1 MKYTRQFSNTDPYQS
16 VSWEERTAEI
26 LQGDTVV
33 FRQENVR
40 VPSSWSQL
48 ATNIAAS
55 KYFYGILNTPERE
68 TGVDKLVARIADT
81 IADWGLQDNY
91 FDSRVDSDAFR
102 DDLIWLLLH
111 QFAAFNSPVWFNL
124 GLYQKYGVKADP
136 CNWYWDKRTNR
147 IKQPSNPFEYP
158 QIAACFL
165 QDVEDNM
172 DSIMD
177 LARSDA
183 MLFKFGSGSGT
194 NLSPLRA
201 SCEGISGG
209 GKSSGPLSFMRIY
222 DQVAEVVTSAGRN
235 RRAALLSCLDIDHP
249 DIKQFISCKAEE
261 EAHARMLIDRGVSPE
276 RAARSV
282 MYQNM
287 NISVR
292 VSDEFMQAVEADKEW
307 VTHWITKPEQEGP
320 KYRARDL
327 WRKIAESTWLCG
339 DPGIQYDTTINK
351 WNTIP
356 NVGRIKNSNPCSE
369 FMSPGNAACNLA
381 SINLLKF
388 YSLETGFDYETFQKV
403 VRLLIIAQDILIDRA
418 SYPLKDIARN
428 AHRCRQLG
436 LGYTN
441 FGALCMSMGLPY
453 DSDEARTLCS
463 NITSTLTARAYL
475 TSVELADEV
484 GQFEDYNNAAMMAV
498 LNQHA
503 DAAGELN
510 LSSQTLWE
518 EVIEKGM
525 AHGFRNSQV
534 SLLQPSGTISFLMNC
549 DTTGIEPELA
559 LVKTKTLVG
568 GGTLQLVNSSFENG
582 LKKLDWGEIDI
593 SQIKDYLLEHH
604 SLQGYPGLETS
615 LNVFATALG
624 DNAISW
630 LGHCKMM
637 AAAQPFLSGAISKTI
652 NMPATATIED
662 IEEAYLTCWKLGL
675 KSVAIYRDGSKGAQ
689 PLNIRKETVQPI
701 VDHSNCRV
709 RLPDTRQ
716 SLTHKFTIGGHSG
729 YFTVGLYQNGQ
740 PGELFIS
747 VAKEGSTLGG
757 IFDCFGIAVSIG
769 LQYGVPLNEFIDK
782 FSHVRFEPMGYTKNP
797 ELRTANSIID
807 YIFRWLELQFS
818 ERNISTPEGPIGTPV
833 AVISPLDAPICDNC
847 GQLCVRV
854 GTCYLCYGCGTSGG
868 CS

>member
-235 RRAALLSCLDIDHP
+235 RRAALLHCLDIDHP

-292 VSDEFMQAVEADKEW
+292 LSDEFMQAVEADKEW

-534 SLLQPSGTISFLMNC
+534 SLLQPAGTISFLMDC

-818 ERNISTPEGPIGTPV
+818 ERNISTPEEPIGTPV